1 MEGRTGV
8 AIGEGVTG
16 AGVNKLGPGAVEM
29 TLAIGT
35 LELDPRGLRMMFIL
49 ILRQA
54 RKSFTALLFGSE
66 LFRAFFICL
75 SRLRIVLKRNIIMQY
90 ALINN
95 VPSGIIAI

>member
-16 AGVNKLGPGAVEM
+16 AGVNKLEM
-29 TLAIGT
+29 TLAVRT
-35 LELDPRGLRMMFIL
+35 LEVDPRGLRMMFIL